1 VHFPVHQEFS
11 FQIHKKTSRQA
22 VPADLWVYAHHFNN
36 LRVQEAIPVDEDGD
50 LNKIMNV
57 PFPFKPRKIVVP
69 RRGKL
74 RREQVIDE
82 GETPRKSAREINHS
96 WNQDIFGKL
105 NEGSVTI

>member
-1 VHFPVHQEFS
+1 
-11 FQIHKKTSRQA
+11 
-22 VPADLWVYAHHFNN
+22 VYAHHFNN
-36 LRVQEAIPVDEDGD
+36 LRVQEAIPVDEDG
-50 LNKIMNV
+50 
-57 PFPFKPRKIVVP
+57 PFKPRKIVVP